1 MSTHRLYLAVA
12 LLLAALVLSCD
23 NNEAPQMND
32 GQIVL
37 RFNPAAGPVNP
48 AMRASVFD
56 SVVVNVFRSG
66 STVRREVSHGVA
78 IKDDNPIT
86 IPVSCVAENAKRV
99 GVDLYIN
106 RAVAYHGYK
115 TNVNV
120 VTGQTTAVTVDVSKF
135 FITDLTLT
143 PQIIPNGAA
152 FTLRWPSA
160 PAAESYVVE
169 QSTTMDF
176 AAIASWQS
184 AADTT
189 VDVHVAQGSHFFRV
203 RAVTPYSEGAAS
215 PERFGYVTGGG
226 NQVKVTAVSATVIPL
241 ETITI
246 TGENLDFPATRALM
260 GPDTLSIESTTW
272 GQLIARVPRT
282 AVTNKVTVTS
292 PLGTNTS
299 GKEVIVQRIAY
310 VTAFPASTTTT
321 DYVARIMQFT
331 TDFQKSGVAVIPLED
346 LDRRDMNV
354 FDVIAVASDTGTL
367 KTNWGGT
374 NQGQRISAI
383 ADTDASVLAIGRGG
397 VAFLQNTLT
406 STNLIYTTA
415 VDGDRKYYESDK
427 DAPIFKTPHGVAG
440 PEVTF
445 CNVASTT
452 VALDIPRDQA
462 PAGTVL
468 YAGIAKSCILTICSP
483 TEQWALADFRF
494 TNAGAKQVIYF
505 FWGYA
510 GEPNELS
517 ADGKNCLGNVVT
529 MLYTQ

>member
-1 MSTHRLYLAVA
+1 MRPSWSTKSAANPSSPRNDPHEHEDQKNYRAGFRRIDAAHAGGACPRGRSGRRSQTDRVQALLPRQVPAGHRCADHISGARRCDRRGRRARQRVPGGLARAGRFAANRQGCFHEVDRVLSRLCGPGRHSVQARRGGRVSPGTRGLRGADNQDSGGRDRRQHGSARCGTRAIQHRQCAFETDLQEVVVLRRRCGRGGRRRDGGRRRWRRRSALRARHHFGGGERQVSTHRLYLAVA

-86 IPVSCVAENAKRV
+86 IPVSCVAENAERV

-189 VDVHVAQGSHFFRV
+189 VDVHVAQGSH
-203 RAVTPYSEGAAS
+203 
-215 PERFGYVTGGG
+215 
-226 NQVKVTAVSATVIPL
+226 
-241 ETITI
+241 
-246 TGENLDFPATRALM
+246 
-260 GPDTLSIESTTW
+260 LS
-272 GQLIARVPRT
+272 
-282 AVTNKVTVTS
+282 
-292 PLGTNTS
+292 
-299 GKEVIVQRIAY
+299 
-310 VTAFPASTTTT
+310 
-321 DYVARIMQFT
+321 
-331 TDFQKSGVAVIPLED
+331 
-346 LDRRDMNV
+346 
-354 FDVIAVASDTGTL
+354 
-367 KTNWGGT
+367 
-374 NQGQRISAI
+374 
-383 ADTDASVLAIGRGG
+383 
-397 VAFLQNTLT
+397 
-406 STNLIYTTA
+406 
-415 VDGDRKYYESDK
+415 
-427 DAPIFKTPHGVAG
+427 
-440 PEVTF
+440 
-445 CNVASTT
+445 
-452 VALDIPRDQA
+452 
-462 PAGTVL
+462 
-468 YAGIAKSCILTICSP
+468 
-483 TEQWALADFRF
+483 
-494 TNAGAKQVIYF
+494 
-505 FWGYA
+505 
-510 GEPNELS
+510 
-517 ADGKNCLGNVVT
+517 
-529 MLYTQ
+529 

>member
-1 MSTHRLYLAVA
+1 
-12 LLLAALVLSCD
+12 
-23 NNEAPQMND
+23 
-32 GQIVL
+32 
-37 RFNPAAGPVNP
+37 
-48 AMRASVFD
+48 
-56 SVVVNVFRSG
+56 
-66 STVRREVSHGVA
+66 
-78 IKDDNPIT
+78 
-86 IPVSCVAENAKRV
+86 
-99 GVDLYIN
+99 
-106 RAVAYHGYK
+106 
-115 TNVNV
+115 
-120 VTGQTTAVTVDVSKF
+120 
-135 FITDLTLT
+135 
-143 PQIIPNGAA
+143 
-152 FTLRWPSA
+152 
-160 PAAESYVVE
+160 
-169 QSTTMDF
+169 
-176 AAIASWQS
+176 
-184 AADTT
+184 
-189 VDVHVAQGSHFFRV
+189 
-203 RAVTPYSEGAAS
+203 
-215 PERFGYVTGGG
+215 
-226 NQVKVTAVSATVIPL
+226 
-241 ETITI
+241 
-246 TGENLDFPATRALM
+246 
-260 GPDTLSIESTTW
+260 
-272 GQLIARVPRT
+272 
-282 AVTNKVTVTS
+282 
-292 PLGTNTS
+292 
-299 GKEVIVQRIAY
+299 
-310 VTAFPASTTTT
+310 
-321 DYVARIMQFT
+321 
-331 TDFQKSGVAVIPLED
+331 
-346 LDRRDMNV
+346 V